1 MEKMKVFTSFSGY
14 DSQCLALD
22 RTGVDY
28 ELVGWSEIDKFAIMA
43 HNAIYP
49 QYADRN
55 FGDISSIDWK
65 VVPDFDLF
73 TMSSPCQDFSLAG
86 LGRGGDEGS
95 GTRSSLLWE
104 CRKAIFA
111 KRPKYVLFENVK
123 ALVCA
128 KFIGNF
134 LKWQY
139 ELEGMGYSNFAKVLD
154 ASDYGVPQHRERIF
168 MVSVLDCGRPYCF
181 PKGFPL
187 ERRLCDVLEDEV
199 DGKYYLSKRM
209 LESFNARADGPFSFK
224 VDDGKGISR
233 TLTNASKT
241 HITDTF
247 IDTKKVVK
255 TMGLYGSHQGGSIY
269 DVNMISPTISGG
281 GHGNTMPFVDER
293 DVKKI
298 MKIACIYD
306 GHQSGIVYGKE
317 GLPPT
322 LGTMGGGNRQ
332 PLIVTPLDRNMQRPN
347 DKLCPTLRSE
357 SHGNLPCVVNGT
369 TIRKLTERECF
380 RLMGVDEADID
391 KIQASGLSG
400 TQQYKMSGNSIVVDV
415 LYHIFRKLF
424 LDTECED
431 GEPTLF

>member
-1 MEKMKVFTSFSGY
+1 MEKLRVFTAFSGY
-14 DSQCLALD
+14 DSQLMALD
-22 RTGVDY
+22 RLGIDY
-28 ELVGWSEIDKFAIMA
+28 DCVGWSEIDKFAIKA
-43 HNAIYP
+43 HDALYP
-49 QYADRN
+49 QFSGRN

-181 PKGFPL
+181 PEGFPL

-241 HITDTF
+241 HIMDTF

-255 TMGLYGSHQGGSIY
+255 TMGLYGSHQGGS
-269 DVNMISPTISGG
+269 
-281 GHGNTMPFVDER
+281 
-293 DVKKI
+293 
-298 MKIACIYD
+298 IYD

-415 LYHIFRKLF
+415 LYYIFRNLF
-424 LDTECED
+424 FLEEYWCDM
-431 GEPTLF
+431 LF